1 MTIVF
6 KDAAY
11 SFPASKVIGLFAPSG
26 YGKSTLI
33 FLVAGLEKPDSGRV
47 IVAGNDVTKMNEK
60 SLAIFR
66 RKNIGIVFQFFNLI
80 PTLTAIENVML
91 PMRLIGT
98 KFQDAIKKAERL
110 LKDVGLE
117 EEHYNKFPSQL
128 SGGQQQRVAIARALA
143 NNPKIILADE
153 PTGNL
158 DEKNAIRIFNLFREI
173 NRKSGVSI
181 LIATHDVE
189 HAREIVDLALTIKDH
204 RIVEVD

>member
-1 MTIVF
+1 LAAIVEIKNLSKTYRNGAMTIVF

-47 IVAGNDVTKMNEK
+47 IVAGNDVTRMNEK

-98 KFQDAIKKAERL
+98 KFQDAIKKPRGCSKMLVLRRSTTINSQVNLVEDNNRGL
-110 LKDVGLE
+110 L
-117 EEHYNKFPSQL
+117 SQEL
-128 SGGQQQRVAIARALA
+128 
-143 NNPKIILADE
+143 
-153 PTGNL
+153 
-158 DEKNAIRIFNLFREI
+158 
-173 NRKSGVSI
+173 
-181 LIATHDVE
+181 
-189 HAREIVDLALTIKDH
+189 
-204 RIVEVD
+204 